1 VRARIVSPSSDLG
14 RFISGRL
21 VVDGWEV
28 EGVKHNDYPVGSV
41 VDLLV
46 VCSGTLRPVGKFE
59 SFKDPPEL
67 GIYGLGWSKWTK
79 GVYDNLLSPLE
90 HMLRALPL
98 PPESSVVFFSGT
110 NPEKL
115 NPFYSAYSVAK
126 AGLFRA
132 VQEINGEVDCKVF
145 MLAPGFVD
153 TKIHEATREA
163 GVPNARLEAGG
174 GTSKE
179 KIYQCLMWCHKQPK
193 EKVGGQSIY
202 VPKWQ
207 P

>member
-1 VRARIVSPSSDLG
+1 MRATIIGSGSDIG
-14 RFISGRL
+14 RYLAGRL

-28 EGVKHNDYPVGSV
+28 EGVAHGAQPDFSSF
-41 VDLLV
+41 DLLV
-46 VCSGTLRPVGKFE
+46 VCSGTLRPVKRFEDCCFGKWAC
-59 SFKDPPEL
+59 
-67 GIYGLGWSKWTK
+67 GL
-79 GVYDNLLSPLE
+79 VDNLIEPLE
-90 HMLRALPL
+90 IFHGFLRFAK
-98 PPESSVVFFSGT
+98 PESSVVFFSGT
-110 NPEKL
+110 NPQKL
-115 NPFYSAYSVAK
+115 NPNYSSYSVAK

-132 VQEINGEVDCKVF
+132 VEEINNEVECKVF

-163 GVPNARLEAGG
+163 GVPNARLEQGG

-179 KIYQCLMWCHKQPK
+179 KIYQCLMWCHKQEK
-193 EKVGGQSIY
+193 SKVGGQSIY